1 MRNIYKLCTIL
12 TVSALIGITAYA
24 APASTLTISAD
35 QLSYDGK
42 TKIATASGN
51 VVIENADKTMI
62 GSSGWYNTDTR
73 DAFLTGGVTVA
84 GPDMAARAS
93 EVNTYG
99 DDRMVAQGSVFLK
112 KADREIYGDTVD
124 YTQSTGYGTVTGNAK
139 LVTSEATMTADYIE
153 SWLNEIRAI
162 GTGNVKLHSDQHHL
176 DASGDRID
184 YRQTPNQNDGVAY
197 LSGHAYAVQNGN
209 TLQGDAFTI
218 TMSDSAIQTEG
229 RSTLVI
235 TPK

>member
-1 MRNIYKLCTIL
+1 MMKFFKMG
-12 TVSALIGITAYA
+12 TVLAVSVLIGITASA
-24 APASTLTISAD
+24 APSSPLTISAD

-42 TKIATASGN
+42 TKVATAEGN
-51 VVIENADKTMI
+51 VVIEDADKTML
-62 GSSGWYNTDTR
+62 GSSGWYNTETR
-73 DAFLTGGVTVA
+73 DAFLTGGITVA
-84 GPDMAARAS
+84 GPDIAARAA
-93 EVNTYG
+93 EINTYN
-99 DDRMVAQGSVFLK
+99 DDRMVARGSVFLK

-139 LVTSEATMTADYIE
+139 LVVAEAIMTADYIE

-162 GTGNVKLHSDQHHL
+162 GTGNVKLHSEQRNL

-184 YRQTPNQNDGVAY
+184 YHQTPGKEDGVAY
-197 LSGHAYAVQNGN
+197 LSGNAYAVQNGN
-209 TLQGDAFTI
+209 TLKGDAFTI
-218 TMSDSAIQTEG
+218 TMSDNAIQTEG